1 LSLFKLISSE
11 ASNDFFSTSC
21 LLVFCYDMLFK
32 RTFLLV
38 EINEYRQLP
47 DGATV
52 LVIVGVLCVSVGVI

>member
-1 LSLFKLISSE
+1 MNSSE
-11 ASNDFFSTSC
+11 ASNEFYVIFTSC
-21 LLVFCYDMLFK
+21 LFVFCYDMFFK